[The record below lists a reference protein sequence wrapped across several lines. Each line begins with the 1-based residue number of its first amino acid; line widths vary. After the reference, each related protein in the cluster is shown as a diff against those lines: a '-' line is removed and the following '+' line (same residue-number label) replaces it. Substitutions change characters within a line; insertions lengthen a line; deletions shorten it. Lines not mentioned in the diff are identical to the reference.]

1 MTQIIVQGPQL
12 TRELA
17 DEIAE
22 ELTGQCQWR
31 DSVALIENTQHADL
45 SMLRQQYA
53 VDINVLP
60 AEFETDNCRLIVM
73 DMDSTLITIE
83 CIDEIADF
91 MDLKPQVA
99 AI

>member
-17 DEIAE
+17 GEIAE
-22 ELTGQCQWR
+22 KLSGQCQWQ
-31 DSVALIENTQHADL
+31 DSYALIENTQHADL

-60 AEFETDNCRLIVM
+60 Q
-73 DMDSTLITIE
+73 TLKQM
-83 CIDEIADF
+83 IA
-91 MDLKPQVA
+91 V
-99 AI
+99 